1 MSKRSRIIIGSI
13 LGGILII
20 AIALGAVY
28 FGVDSQAREQLFSQL
43 DIETTKQEPG
53 LLASGFIEAEEV
65 ELAAEI
71 GGRVT
76 ELPFE
81 EGDEVRRGDVVV
93 KLNTDILQAQFDAAQ
108 ASLTLAEAQRDL
120 VEYGV
125 PEEVI
130 AQAEAQIGVAQA
142 SVTAAQTVLYDAVNL
157 RDNPQDVQIMLVE
170 AETQVE
176 AAAYQTDMAKADM
189 NFFQWWI
196 DRSDEWWVNANRE
209 TITHSHEDDYEYPG
223 WNMNFQMAPRN
234 YEDTQENLAQA
245 QVILAEANAYLA
257 AVQNMLNS
265 PQELQAQVV
274 NAQASLDTAQ
284 VQLDNA
290 QANLDELRAGPTAE
304 ELSMAEA
311 RVEEAE
317 AAVNS
322 VKTRIDRMILYSPID
337 GVILEQSIHV
347 GELAGES
354 VPLITLA
361 SLDNVELTVY
371 IGEEQFNYVS
381 LNQSVTV
388 TVDSFPNREFE
399 GTVTYISN
407 EAEFTPRS
415 VQTREER
422 VNLVYAVKI
431 SLDNPDHALKPGM
444 PADARFDS

>member
-1 MSKRSRIIIGSI
+1 MNKRKRIIIGGI
-13 LGGILII
+13 LGGILVI

-28 FGVDSQAREQLFSQL
+28 FGADSQARQQLFSQL
-43 DIETTKQEPG
+43 DIEPVNQEAG
-53 LLASGFIEAEEV
+53 LIASGFIEADEV

-81 EGDEVRRGDVVV
+81 EGDEVKRGDVLV
-93 KLNTDILQAQFDAAQ
+93 KLNTDILQAQLDAAQ
-108 ASLTLAEAQRDL
+108 ANLALSEAQRDL
-120 VEYGV
+120 VVYGV

-142 SVTAAQTVLYDAVNL
+142 SVTAAQTVLYDAVSL
-157 RDNPQDVQIMLVE
+157 RNNPQDIQIMLVE

-176 AAAYQTDMAKADM
+176 AAAYQTDVAKSDM
-189 NFFQWWI
+189 NFSQWWI
-196 DRSDEWWVNANRE
+196 DRGEDWYRNSDLQIIWQN
-209 TITHSHEDDYEYPG
+209 DPDYEYPG
-223 WNMNFQMAPRN
+223 WNFNMLMAPRN
-234 YEDTQENLAQA
+234 YEDAQENLAQT

-257 AVQNMLNS
+257 TVQDMLNN

-284 VQLDNA
+284 VQLENA
-290 QANLDELRAGPTAE
+290 QASLDDLRAGATEE
-304 ELSMAEA
+304 ELGMAEA
-311 RVEEAE
+311 QVQEAE

-322 VKTRIDRMILYSPID
+322 VMTRIERMILYTPID
-337 GVILEQSIHV
+337 GVILEQSIRV
-347 GELAGES
+347 GELAGEGVS
-354 VPLITLA
+354 MITVA
-361 SLDNVELTVY
+361 SLDSVELTVY

-381 LNQSVTV
+381 LNQKVTV
-388 TVDSFPNREFE
+388 AVDSFPNREFE

-444 PADARFDS
+444 PADAWFDS

>member
-43 DIETTKQEPG
+43 DIETGKQETG

-81 EGDEVRRGDVVV
+81 EGDEVRRGDVLV
-93 KLNTDILQAQFDAAQ
+93 KLNTDILQAQLDAAQ
-108 ASLTLAEAQRDL
+108 ANLALAEAERDL

-125 PEEVI
+125 PEEII

-142 SVTAAQTVLYDAVNL
+142 SITAAQTVLYDAVNL
-157 RDNPQDVQIMLVE
+157 RDNPQDIQVMLVE

-176 AAAYQTDMAKADM
+176 TAAYQTDVAKADM
-189 NFFQWWI
+189 NFSEWWI
-196 DRSDEWWVNANRE
+196 DRGEEWYRNSDLQVIWHN
-209 TITHSHEDDYEYPG
+209 DPDYEYPG
-223 WNMNFQMAPRN
+223 WNFSMQIAPRN
-234 YEDTQENLAQA
+234 YEDAQENLAQA
-245 QVILAEANAYLA
+245 QVILAEANSYLGT
-257 AVQNMLNS
+257 VQSMLNN

-290 QANLDELRAGPTAE
+290 QANLDELRAGPTDE
-304 ELSMAEA
+304 ELNMAEA

-322 VKTRIDRMILYSPID
+322 IKTRIDRMILYAPID

-361 SLDNVELTVY
+361 NLDNVELTVY

-422 VNLVYAVKI
+422 VNLVYAIKI

-444 PADARFDS
+444 PADAQFDS